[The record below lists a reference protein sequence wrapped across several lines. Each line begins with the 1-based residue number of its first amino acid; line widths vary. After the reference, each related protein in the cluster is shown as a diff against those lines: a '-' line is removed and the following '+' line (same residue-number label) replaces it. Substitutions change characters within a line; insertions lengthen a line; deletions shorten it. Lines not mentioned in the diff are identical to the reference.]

1 MISRKLFC
9 CAVSVFGIAQYRNDT
24 PAMTATL
31 QFDPELYSEKALKL
45 ILATAQ
51 REGCTPAEAVVKILN
66 EWAKRKKRA
75 A

>member
-1 MISRKLFC
+1 
-9 CAVSVFGIAQYRNDT
+9 
-24 PAMTATL
+24 MTATL